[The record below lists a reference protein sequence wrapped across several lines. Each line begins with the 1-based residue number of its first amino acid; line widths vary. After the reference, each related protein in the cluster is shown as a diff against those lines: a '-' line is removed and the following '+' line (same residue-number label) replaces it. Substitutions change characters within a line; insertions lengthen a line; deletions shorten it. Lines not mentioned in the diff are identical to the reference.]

1 MKDKWI
7 NKIHCGDNIELLKQL
22 PEESVD
28 CVITSP
34 PYWGLRFYGECNEK
48 IWGGNPNCEHD
59 WGESH
64 TRHQEAPGKT
74 SLVKQKGLEYTVTTH
89 TCTKCGAWKG
99 QFGLEPHPNMYI
111 EHLVE
116 ICREIY
122 RVLKKTGSFYLNLG
136 DSYYNSPAGN
146 KELTQSISKG
156 TAKAQD
162 EASKKRVFRPDG
174 KWLRPKQLLLV
185 PTRAAAALQED
196 GWILR
201 NDLIWAKPNPMPTSV
216 VDRLNNTYEHI
227 FFFVKNENYFFDLD
241 VIREK
246 PSTGIDYVRK
256 ASGVKGN
263 EGAMNRQSLQDISN
277 NPLGKNPGD
286 ISTFESV
293 TIDKEAEKLSA
304 EIEYHVNKI
313 FVLAKQRDRE
323 TYGGK
328 YSDCGEG
335 KDGKSTQEYLVSI
348 RKTADDY
355 IKENELKGT
364 LSKVI
369 KDYAHGYAG
378 NPAGRNPGDIYTITV
393 QPFSEAHFA
402 VFPPDLARKPLIS
415 SCPKEICTECGSP
428 RERILEDIKQLTPEQ
443 EKDLKEQRERQQD
456 YIKAGGGRGGL
467 PSTDLISTEKVT
479 VGWTECKC
487 KAPFA
492 PGVVLDPFN
501 GSGTTCLVAKQEGRR
516 YIGFDINPDYCEM
529 ARNRIAKVT
538 NVDEWGG
545 KNYNYPLKSYTKAI
559 VQSGEVELEDDF
571 FGGDYKLKTELD
583 EEETI
588 KTISKGKDG
597 KPKEGK
603 MSKKEFVTKDKKEDE
618 EIDWE
623 I

>member
-34 PYWGLRFYGECNEK
+34 PYWGLRSYSDAAVK
-48 IWGGNPNCEHD
+48 IWGGDPNCEHE
-59 WGESH
+59 WGTSH

-74 SLVKQKGLEYTVTTH
+74 SLVKQKGLAYDVTTH

-116 ICREIY
+116 ICREIR

-162 EASKKRVFRPDG
+162 IASKKRVFRPDG
-174 KWLRPKQLLLV
+174 KWLRPKQLLLI
-185 PTRAAAALQED
+185 PTRVAEALQED

-201 NDLIWAKPNPMPTSV
+201 NDLIWNKPNPMPTSV

-227 FFFVKNENYFFDLD
+227 FFFVKNESYFFDLD

-246 PSTGIDYVRK
+246 PSTGVEYTRK
-256 ASGVKGN
+256 ASGIKGN
-263 EGAMNRQSLQDISN
+263 VGAMNRQSMQDISN

-286 ISTFESV
+286 VSTFESV
-293 TIDKEAEKLSA
+293 TIDAELEKIKDD
-304 EIEYHVNKI
+304 IEYHINKI

-348 RKTADDY
+348 RRTADEY
-355 IKENELKGT
+355 VKENKLTGKIAQ
-364 LSKVI
+364 VI

-378 NPAGRNPGDIYTITV
+378 NPAGRNPGDIFTITV
-393 QPFSEAHFA
+393 QPFAEAHFA
-402 VFPPDLARKPLIS
+402 VFPPELARKPLIS

-428 RERILEDIKQLTPEQ
+428 RERILEDVKQLTPKQ
-443 EKDLKEQRERQQD
+443 EEDLKKQREKQQE

-479 VGWTECKC
+479 VGWTECGC
-487 KAPFA
+487 KAPYA

-545 KNYNYPLKSYTKAI
+545 KNYNYPLKSYTNAV
-559 VQSGEVELEDDF
+559 VQSGEVEIEDEF
-571 FGGDYKLKTELD
+571 FGGDYKVKTELD
-583 EEETI
+583 DEETI
-588 KTISKGKDG
+588 ETVSKSEGS
-597 KPKEGK
+597 KEVKGK
-603 MSKKEFVTKDKKEDE
+603 MSKKEFVSKDKKE